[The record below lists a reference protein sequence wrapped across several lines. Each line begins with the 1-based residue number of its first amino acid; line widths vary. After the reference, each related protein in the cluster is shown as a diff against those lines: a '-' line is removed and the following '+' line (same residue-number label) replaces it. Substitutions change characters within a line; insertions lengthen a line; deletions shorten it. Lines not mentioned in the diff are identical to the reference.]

1 MKKIL
6 NIVCLFLS
14 VLPLYSQDISYIQGN
29 TKVDLQ
35 IANTGYLLEINNSDK
50 AISIQQAYKQ
60 QLNLSTETVQVGQQY
75 FLQINEG
82 NPASVTAFLQNYQTD
97 VTAISP
103 LFLWK
108 NDKKPVYFTGEIIAT
123 PQNGVT
129 SEQILALFEENE
141 LALQSTSQYNSFVFK
156 VKNYANLIAIQN
168 RMQQSNLVL
177 WSYPNHKADISLH
190 SVEGSQDP
198 RYFEQTYLNY
208 IKAPEAWRLTTT
220 CGSSVRVAV
229 LDGGVPYPIKQ
240 STAGIIGEAFHPDMI
255 DKVVQGYTPV
265 SNSLALLG
273 NPMPYQGIFDNI
285 FFQAQH
291 GQFCAGLIA
300 ANHNNGE
307 GIKGVAPNSVIV
319 PVNIFANATTILD
332 LARGIDWA
340 WNEGQADILSNS
352 WNTKRIGVDN
362 PDIIA
367 AITRAK
373 TQGRKRKG
381 CLVVFSSGNSR
392 NYPTPSDE
400 QDGDFV
406 HFPANI
412 DGVLAVGALNPDGA
426 TVWNNSC
433 ISRTNELDL
442 VAVGVDVITTN
453 RQPNS
458 NPSLNG
464 FYTRVT
470 GTSFSAPQV
479 AGVAAMLLGAKP
491 SLTEIE
497 LASILTNTAQR
508 LEITP
513 NGYSQSWGYGIVHA
527 RRAMQQVVTSPL
539 LLNRTDD
546 DDFQTWLDKQVT
558 RTSSSGCTPT
568 VTFTMSDALFALGT
582 CTWELMGGTQ
592 LSATTTGKTFEVS
605 GAGVVTLRLPL
616 QINSENSCIFETK
629 QSFMTGSAPA
639 PLPFGNFLCIYDEK
653 TLTIPLTGG
662 ADFYTWEVHS
672 GSGSIRVNNANGTQ
686 ITITPHGVGTLVLKR
701 TSTNAC
707 GTTIDYVQ
715 ITISACGDPCLQK
728 YNIFPNPAENTLN
741 IAAIITDKVRP
752 PSPCRLYGAGFSF
765 KLVNI
770 FGQVV
775 REGSLENPDFSINLA
790 TLPSSVYYLH
800 IAEYGQVVYS
810 QQVMIE
816 K

>member
-6 NIVCLFLS
+6 NIVCLFLFA
-14 VLPLYSQDISYIQGN
+14 LPLYSQDISYIQGN

-35 IANTGYLLEINNSDK
+35 IGNTGYLLEINNSAK
-50 AISIQQAYKQ
+50 AIVIQQAYKQ
-60 QLNLSTETVQVGQQY
+60 QLNINSETIQVGQQY

-97 VTAISP
+97 VIAISP

-108 NDKKPVYFTGEIIAT
+108 NDKKPVYFTGEIIST

-129 SEQILALFEENE
+129 SEQILALFENGEIV
-141 LALQSTSQYNSFVFK
+141 LQSTSPYNSFVFK

-168 RMQQSNLVL
+168 CIQQSNLVL
-177 WSYPNHKADISLH
+177 WSYPNHKADISLQ

-220 CGSSVRVAV
+220 CGSPVRVAV

-240 STAGIIGEAFHPDMI
+240 ATTGIIGESFHPDMI
-255 DKVVQGYTPV
+255 DKVVQGYTTV

-273 NPMPYQGIFDNI
+273 NPMPYNGISLTN
-285 FFQAQH
+285 AERH
-291 GQFCAGLIA
+291 GQFCAGFIA

-319 PVNIFANATTILD
+319 PVNIFANTTTMLD

-352 WNTKRIGVDN
+352 WDTKRIGVGN
-362 PDIIA
+362 PDIIS
-367 AITRAK
+367 AITRAR
-373 TQGRKRKG
+373 TEGRKRKG

-392 NYPTPSDE
+392 NYPTPSED

-406 HFPANI
+406 HFPANV
-412 DGVLAVGALNPDGA
+412 DGVLAVGALNSDGT

-453 RQPNS
+453 RQPNP

-479 AGVAAMLLGAKP
+479 AGVAAMLLGAKS

-497 LASILTNTAQR
+497 LGNILTNTAQR
-508 LEITP
+508 LETTP
-513 NGYSQSWGYGIVHA
+513 NGYSQFWGNGIVHA
-527 RRAMQQVVTSPL
+527 RRAMEQVVTAPL

-558 RTSSSGCTPT
+558 RSSSSSCTPT

-582 CTWELMGGTQ
+582 CTWELSGGIQ
-592 LSATTTGKTFEVS
+592 VSATNTGKTFE
-605 GAGVVTLRLPL
+605 
-616 QINSENSCIFETK
+616 E
-629 QSFMTGSAPA
+629 
-639 PLPFGNFLCIYDEK
+639 
-653 TLTIPLTGG
+653 
-662 ADFYTWEVHS
+662 EVQ
-672 GSGSIRVNNANGTQ
+672 A
-686 ITITPHGVGTLVLKR
+686 L
-701 TSTNAC
+701 
-707 GTTIDYVQ
+707 
-715 ITISACGDPCLQK
+715 
-728 YNIFPNPAENTLN
+728 
-741 IAAIITDKVRP
+741 
-752 PSPCRLYGAGFSF
+752 
-765 KLVNI
+765 
-770 FGQVV
+770 
-775 REGSLENPDFSINLA
+775 
-790 TLPSSVYYLH
+790 
-800 IAEYGQVVYS
+800 
-810 QQVMIE
+810 
-816 K
+816 